1 MKTHKKYYYFFLLIF
16 LSFSDLYSQTYIEK
30 TGPEKVLEGE
40 ELNPFT
46 LFDLDIIS
54 STNPRNAEINGNSV
68 SLVQIGEMNEVYLRT
83 RTEASEINL
92 LQNGNSN
99 KTELDYLARTA
110 IADLVQNG
118 SYNTIIDK
126 VFAPQE
132 DISLELQQ
140 QGNDKYFERNGV
152 NNLTKSL
159 KFIQTDATPSL
170 IINSFN

>member
-1 MKTHKKYYYFFLLIF
+1 MIF
-16 LSFSDLYSQTYIEK
+16 LSFSGLHSQTYIEK

-40 ELNPFT
+40 ELSPFT

-54 STNPRNAEINGNSV
+54 RANPRNAEINGNSV
-68 SLVQIGEMNEVYLRT
+68 SLVQIGEMNEVNIRT
-83 RTEASEINL
+83 QTEASEINL
-92 LQNGNSN
+92 LQDGNSN